1 MLEFKI
7 RLNNGMPLIDDLL
20 LVLEDAGY
28 ESAFEAK
35 HFIKGRNDL
44 FLFFYSDGDFRFTYD
59 EDEFKKRNFQ
69 EFTVKSAFAAMK
81 LERKNFEDATY
92 YVKRGTYVIH
102 VLHINNSTKETD
114 WYYYKGI
121 KGEDGHWEPFRY
133 NDQDFCKKFFGPKY
147 TGNCLVSYKH
157 GDIRKPNKSISRIKL
172 NPKVQPF
179 RPRTTFKGVVW

>member
-1 MLEFKI
+1 
-7 RLNNGMPLIDDLL
+7 MPLIDDLL

-35 HFIKGRNDL
+35 RFLDGRKDIY
-44 FLFFYSDGDFRFTYD
+44 LFFHSNGGIEATGER
-59 EDEFKKRNFQ
+59 DEFERRDWQ
-69 EFTVKSAFAAMK
+69 EFTVKSAFVAMK

-102 VLHINNSTKETD
+102 VLHVIPDKKTE

-121 KGEDGHWEPFRY
+121 KGEDGHWEPFDYQDDKTY
-133 NDQDFCKKFFGPKY
+133 NEVFGPKFK
-147 TGNCLVSYKH
+147 GSCLNGYRSD
-157 GDIRKPNKSISRIKL
+157 DIRKPNKTISRIKL